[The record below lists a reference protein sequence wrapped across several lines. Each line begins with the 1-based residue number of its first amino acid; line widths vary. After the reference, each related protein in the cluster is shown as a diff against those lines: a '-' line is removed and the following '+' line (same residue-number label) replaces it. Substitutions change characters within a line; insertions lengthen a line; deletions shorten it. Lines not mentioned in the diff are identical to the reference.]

1 MAKKRAL
8 VVDDSKSARFVL
20 KRMLTELNLDVDAVE
35 SAQDGIRYLELNRPD
50 IIFMDHMMPGMDG
63 MEATRL
69 IKENPLTSSIPIM
82 MYTSKGGDLY
92 LSQLKALG
100 IIGIV
105 PKTIAPLELQES
117 LLSLGLID
125 EATLDA
131 AAVVEETT
139 VKHEKP
145 SVDAGNK
152 EETQESPTLTIS
164 IDDLRQMLD
173 DQTIELHKSMWLGI
187 ESVSNEIFNRLNV
200 ELEDRLDQIE
210 NLAESADSAPGETTK
225 AQPVSAPA
233 ILSRPLMDNLSAKL
247 PLIILVIL
255 FVISFIFNSIL
266 ISDNSEL
273 KAKIEQQVTQ
283 PGVEASLGDNQFIEQ
298 GYESQANQAEI
309 WDYIQWATKQT
320 IEYPFDELALN
331 DQRMPFIE
339 DIINRAVDVQYKGRI
354 ILQTH
359 VGKFCLT
366 SDANGRYTLAKKKL
380 PVTKCEV
387 IGNTLQPNDQPASH
401 QSLAFANYL
410 EDNALLNETG
420 IIIEVTNLS
429 RNSPLSKYPKQSA
442 STTAEKW
449 NKAAKKNNRISVKL
463 DPGYFGM

>member
-20 KRMLTELNLDVDAVE
+20 KRMLIELNLDVDAVE

-63 MEATRL
+63 MEATKL

-105 PKTIAPLELQES
+105 PKTIGSLELQES
-117 LLSLGLID
+117 LLSIGLID

-131 AAVVEETT
+131 AAATEETT
-139 VKHEKP
+139 VKHEK
-145 SVDAGNK
+145 SSAVVENK
-152 EETQESPTLTIS
+152 EDVAEESPTLTIS
-164 IDDLRQMLD
+164 LDDLRQMLD

-187 ESVSNEIFNRLNV
+187 ETVSNEIFNRLNV

-210 NLAESADSAPGETTK
+210 NLAESPDSGPASAHTETK
-225 AQPVSAPA
+225 AAVMSSQS
-233 ILSRPLMDNLSAKL
+233 LLNNLNAKL
-247 PLIILVIL
+247 PMIILLVL
-255 FVISFIFNSIL
+255 FVISFVFNAIL
-266 ISDNSEL
+266 MSDNNKLQDVMEH
-273 KAKIEQQVTQ
+273 QVTQ
-283 PGVEASLGDNQFIEQ
+283 PGTDASLGGNQFIEQ
-298 GYESQANQAEI
+298 SYESQANQAEI
-309 WDYIQWATKQT
+309 WDYIQWATKQS

-331 DQRMPFIE
+331 DQRMSFVE

-359 VGKFCLT
+359 VGKFCLST
-366 SDANGRYTLAKKKL
+366 DANGRYVLAKKKL
-380 PVTKCEV
+380 PVTKCELT
-387 IGNTLQPNDQPASH
+387 GNTIQPNDQPASH
-401 QSLAFANYL
+401 QSLAFVNYL
-410 EDNALLNETG
+410 EDTALLNETG
-420 IIIEVTNLS
+420 IIVEVTNLPRDS
-429 RNSPLSKYPKQSA
+429 ALSKYPKKSA
-442 STTAEKW
+442 STKAEKW
-449 NKAAKKNNRISVKL
+449 NKAAQKNNRISVKL